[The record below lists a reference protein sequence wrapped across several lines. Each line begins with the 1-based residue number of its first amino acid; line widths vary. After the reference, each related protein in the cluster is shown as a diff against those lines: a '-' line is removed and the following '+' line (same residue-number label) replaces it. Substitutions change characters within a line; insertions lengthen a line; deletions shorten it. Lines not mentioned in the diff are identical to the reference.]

1 MPIDVEVTAVCSD
14 AAGLFERKNE
24 ERTATGAFDN
34 NGDKLKLLL
43 SLE

>member
-14 AAGLFERKNE
+14 TTGFFERKNE

-34 NGDKLKLLL
+34 NGDKLKFVS